1 MMETSSSFIPDTNQ
15 DEYRAG
21 DQFSCTHRMQSVV
34 VSADSYTQSFNITT
48 AAVTNSESLSHRW
61 SFGTDTQVSTNN
73 VTQFAQLDVL

>member
-1 MMETSSSFIPDTNQ
+1 M
-15 DEYRAG
+15 
-21 DQFSCTHRMQSVV
+21 
-34 VSADSYTQSFNITT
+34 SADSYTQSFNITT